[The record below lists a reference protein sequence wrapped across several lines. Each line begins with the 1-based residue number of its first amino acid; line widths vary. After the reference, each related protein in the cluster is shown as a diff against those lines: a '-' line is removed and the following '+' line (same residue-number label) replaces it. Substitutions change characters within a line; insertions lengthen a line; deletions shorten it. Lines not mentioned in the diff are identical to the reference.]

1 MACAALDL
9 LRNPGLLAAARK
21 ELAERL
27 AGE

>member
-1 MACAALDL
+1 MACAALNL
-9 LRNPGLLAAARK
+9 LRNPELLTEARK